1 MRGTVRTAASVCAA
15 LLVMSLA
22 APIANA
28 TVVAGNGGCLTRQ
41 GAVGRSTGHMTR
53 DDIRA
58 TGIDKLSGWLARH
71 PAATTAAESQLA
83 SSTPVSIPVVFH
95 VIRKN
100 TTVSGGNIPKAWI
113 TNQIAVLNAS
123 YSGGTGG
130 ADTGFQFG
138 LQSITRTTN
147 ATWFKLTSG
156 KEKKMKAALKV
167 GGPETL
173 NIYSADLGNSLLG

>member
-1 MRGTVRTAASVCAA
+1 MRRISGARTKVAAIAVLAASVCAA

-53 DDIRA
+53 DDIRG

-100 TTVSGGNIPKAWI
+100 TTAAMMSP
-113 TNQIAVLNAS
+113 S
-123 YSGGTGG
+123 
-130 ADTGFQFG
+130 D
-138 LQSITRTTN
+138 R
-147 ATWFKLTSG
+147 
-156 KEKKMKAALKV
+156 KAATPSETKITKEIRV
-167 GGPETL
+167 GG
-173 NIYSADLGNSLLG
+173 